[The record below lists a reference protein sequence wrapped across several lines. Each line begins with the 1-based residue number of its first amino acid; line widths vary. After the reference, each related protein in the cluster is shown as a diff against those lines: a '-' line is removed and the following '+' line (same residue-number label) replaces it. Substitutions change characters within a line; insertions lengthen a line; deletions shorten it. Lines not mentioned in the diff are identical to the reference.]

1 MDRKTGELLFLWELS
16 LFEMR
21 CFAPWDTLCSV
32 RGIGGISCEISPVS
46 TVFRLFTRANDY
58 GERA

>member
-1 MDRKTGELLFLWELS
+1 
-16 LFEMR
+16 
-21 CFAPWDTLCSV
+21 V